1 VVLVAVG
8 SPRPFS
14 FRAPAA
20 LARAQLEQALQLLA
34 GRQVDHT
41 HPALSLFHLAL
52 RLDLHREA
60 VTLAVYSVV
69 RALLRRALRRAPDP
83 SAVTDG
89 LQVGLSLLRFAL
101 HQHQYQYQWEAS
113 EAGCSQVVLAVVHL
127 DVRELLKLHQ
137 SARLEQV

>member
-1 VVLVAVG
+1 MVLVAVV

-34 GRQVDHT
+34 DRQVDHT

-101 HQHQYQYQWEAS
+101 HQHQYQWEAS